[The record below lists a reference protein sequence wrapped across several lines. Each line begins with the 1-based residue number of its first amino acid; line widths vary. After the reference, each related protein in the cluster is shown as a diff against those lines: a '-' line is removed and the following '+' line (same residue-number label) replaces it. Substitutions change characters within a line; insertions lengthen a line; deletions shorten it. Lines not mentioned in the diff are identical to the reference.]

1 MTRVSSASTFAT
13 RAIPAPIL
21 VHPKTATMVRPADQF
36 SSAHAAKTRAPVRP
50 SLRPSDTTANNIGWV
65 KHSGPKTHDATSE
78 FEKLDLAAK
87 QGKSP
92 FPPEAKNCVFIAV
105 GGLMSGASPDELYF
119 DQNLDGL
126 KAAGMQVDRAPI
138 NTIDSVEHNAK
149 VIADMVKKYAAEG
162 KKVVLIGHSKGGCDS
177 EAALAMYPEI
187 DKDVRGLV
195 TIQTPYGGSPMADD
209 LDSIPGL
216 EQLLSPALDV
226 LGGGKQSCLDL
237 KYEERQKFL
246 AKYPMPK
253 GIPTVCMASNKQSPL
268 SPLFATSEWMKQR
281 YGVQNDGLVAVDDA
295 FIPGS
300 KTVTLQGLDHLD
312 STVSEHNPFL
322 PYQPGDLTVA
332 LAAMV
337 FDKKNTVHS

>member
-1 MTRVSSASTFAT
+1 MSTRITSVSPHPRTV
-13 RAIPAPIL
+13 PAPIL
-21 VHPKTATMVRPADQF
+21 VHPKAGRALPPTDDFVPARRPHAKPAVDPTLSWPGGSSTAKQ
-36 SSAHAAKTRAPVRP
+36 
-50 SLRPSDTTANNIGWV
+50 IGWV
-65 KHSGPKTHDATSE
+65 KHSGPKTHDATAE
-78 FEKLDLAAK
+78 FEKLDAAAK
-87 QGKSP
+87 AGKNP

-105 GGLMSGASPDELYF
+105 GGLSSGAAPDELYF

-138 NTIDSVEHNAK
+138 NTIDSIEHNAK
-149 VIADMVKKYAAEG
+149 VIADLVKKYAAQG
-162 KKVVLIGHSKGGCDS
+162 KQVVLIGHSKGGCDS

-209 LDSIPGL
+209 LDEIPGL
-216 EQLLSPALDV
+216 EQVVGPALDV
-226 LGGGKQSCLDL
+226 LGGTKESCLEL
-237 KYEERQKFL
+237 KYEERKKFL

-253 GIPTVCMASNKQSPL
+253 GIPTVCMASNKQSVF
-268 SPLFATSEWMKQR
+268 SPLFTTSEYMKQR

-312 STVSEHNPFL
+312 STMSELNPFL
-322 PYQPGDLTVA
+322 PYHPQDLTVA

-337 FDKKNTVHS
+337 FDPKR

>member
-1 MTRVSSASTFAT
+1 MSTRVTSASTLH

-21 VHPKTATMVRPADQF
+21 VHPKATRAVPPKDHF
-36 SSAHAAKTRAPVRP
+36 SSARAHAKPAINPTLSWP
-50 SLRPSDTTANNIGWV
+50 DTGTEKNIGWV

-78 FEKLDLAAK
+78 FEKLDSAAK
-87 QGKSP
+87 AGQSP

-105 GGLMSGASPDELYF
+105 PGLSSGAAPDEAYF

-126 KAAGMQVDRAPI
+126 KAAGMQVARAPI
-138 NTIDSVEHNAK
+138 NTIGSVEHNAK
-149 VIADMVKKYAAEG
+149 IIADMVKKYAAEG

-209 LDSIPGL
+209 LDAIPGL
-216 EQLLSPALDV
+216 EDVVGPALKV
-226 LGGGKQSCLDL
+226 LGGTKASCLEL

-253 GIPTVCMASNKQSPL
+253 GIPTVCMASNKQSVF
-268 SPLFATSEWMKQR
+268 SPLFTTSEYMKQR

-312 STVSEHNPFL
+312 STVSELNPFL
-322 PYQPGDLTVA
+322 PYHPQDLTVA

-337 FDKKNTVHS
+337 FDKKNTVHG